1 MVLCILASTL
11 AGMSMSIVNTG
22 TRRLSSIN
30 TTTQTHDN
38 TQDNKA
44 HQSSKHDYINVNTI
58 LGISILTYTP
68 LSRRLPS

>member
-38 TQDNKA
+38 THDNKA
-44 HQSSKHDYINVNTI
+44 HLSSKRDYINVNTV
-58 LGISILTYTP
+58 LGISILTYTS
-68 LSRRLPS
+68 LSRHLPS